1 MYLSVYL
8 DKNSLRTAD
17 FIVFRVSDE
26 SLFFDSY
33 SQGEEKRRLGCTVI
47 SSEGEKK
54 REKALTVRKR
64 GRLKESDYSTL
75 LWKYTICGAFTI
87 VVWHLIN
94 MSKNILVTI
103 SSFSPW
109 GICPQAWN
117 VPINYRHSLLSS
129 TGCEDTKRGH
139 WKTCLADLERVIKH
153 NVQGGFMCKSKV
165 MTGHAYVELASI
177 SE

>member
-8 DKNSLRTAD
+8 DKNSLRAAD

-33 SQGEEKRRLGCTVI
+33 SQGEEKCRLGCTVI
-47 SSEGEKK
+47 SSEEKK
-54 REKALTVRKR
+54 EKAITVRKR
-64 GRLKESDYSTL
+64 DRLKESDYSTL
-75 LWKYTICGAFTI
+75 LWKYTICSTFTI

-94 MSKNILVTI
+94 MSKNILVII
-103 SSFSPW
+103 SSFSPQ

-117 VPINYRHSLLSS
+117 VPINYCHSLLSS
-129 TGCEDTKRGH
+129 TGCEDTRRGH
-139 WKTCLADLERVIKH
+139 WKTCLADLERIIKH
-153 NVQGGFMCKSKV
+153 SVQQFYMQSKV
-165 MTGHAYVELASI
+165 MTRHAYVDSASI